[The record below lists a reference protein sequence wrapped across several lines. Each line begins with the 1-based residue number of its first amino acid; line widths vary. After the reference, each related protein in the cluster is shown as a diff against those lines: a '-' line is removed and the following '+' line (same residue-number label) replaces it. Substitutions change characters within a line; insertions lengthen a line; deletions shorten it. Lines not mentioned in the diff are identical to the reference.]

1 MHIIR
6 DSCESVFVFFYQRGG
21 HTEAIQTHICEVSSD
36 RSVVHGFL
44 SLVYFMIEL
53 MCVKYKVCY
62 GNTYYLIG
70 FT

>member
-6 DSCESVFVFFYQRGG
+6 DSCESVVVFFYQRGG

-44 SLVYFMIEL
+44 SLVYFMIEE
-53 MCVKYKVCY
+53 MCV
-62 GNTYYLIG
+62 
-70 FT
+70 